1 MFINFNETY
10 DFGGELQVL
19 QQYMQKQEFKTF
31 GTSLKSFPFIY
42 GFFPKGQNSQH
53 GGHDVRPCY
62 KSLGLVIL
70 FLGKEKR
77 L

>member
-1 MFINFNETY
+1 MPINFNETY

-42 GFFPKGQNSQH
+42 GFFPEAHKMLAMMLDRHYKG
-53 GGHDVRPCY
+53 
-62 KSLGLVIL
+62 LGISIQFVD
-70 FLGKEKR
+70 KEKT